1 MTINE
6 DKIINVDH
14 NDEISFPNKI
24 ATLAGIDFDGK
35 RINSRSEY
43 GHIDYH
49 FFTLLNDIKIIVHD
63 CIVEKEVG
71 VRHLPKKDAD
81 FIYIML
87 LREGDIT
94 HIYESDSKIEVFG
107 PGKQRGL
114 IISNL
119 RKAVIN
125 YGAEGTRSQWV
136 TIMIK
141 KHLLDD
147 YFGDRFHEIK
157 ELIHNPEPWLF
168 FESHTYEIA
177 TALDQVFEAERNSVS
192 YKSIVYS
199 QSIFILG
206 QIFEFLTKRDVDDV
220 KKLDSFDTERLFAI
234 REFITKDLSNPPSLE
249 LICDE
254 FGISRS
260 KLIRD
265 FKAEFGK
272 PLYQFY
278 TQLRMDEA
286 RNMLVH
292 QKKTVT
298 EVSQELGF
306 KGISKFSDAFK
317 KHFGMSPKVM
327 IELKNKP

>member
-14 NDEISFPNKI
+14 NDETSFPNQI
-24 ATLAGIDFDGK
+24 ATLTGTTFNGK
-35 RINSRSEY
+35 RIKTQSEY
-43 GHIDYH
+43 GLIDYH

-63 CIVEKEVG
+63 CVIEKEVG
-71 VRHLPKKDAD
+71 VRHHPKSDAD

-87 LREGDIT
+87 LRDGDIK
-94 HIYESDSKIEVFG
+94 HIYETDNKIEIFG

-114 IISNL
+114 MISNL
-119 RKAVIN
+119 RKSVIN
-125 YGAEGTRSQWV
+125 YGGIGTNAQWV
-136 TIMIK
+136 TMMIK
-141 KHLLDD
+141 KNLLDD

-168 FESHTYEIA
+168 FESPTYEIA
-177 TALDQVFEAERNSVS
+177 TAMDQIFEVERDSIS
-192 YKSIVYS
+192 YKSVVYS

-206 QIFEFLTKRDVDDV
+206 QIFEFLTKRDVNDA
-220 KKLDSFDTERLFAI
+220 KRLDSFDTERLFAI
-234 REFITKDLSNPPSLE
+234 REFISKDLSQPPSLE
-249 LICDE
+249 EICDE

-278 TQLRMDEA
+278 TQLRMDES
-286 RNMLVH
+286 RNMLIH

-298 EVSQELGF
+298 EVAQDLGF

-317 KHFGMSPKVM
+317 KYYGMSPKVM
-327 IELKNKP
+327 IELKNKS